1 MSRLGSAE
9 SMTLELEDKVALIVG
24 GTGAIGA
31 ASAIAFAKHG
41 CKLVIAGRNKEAADS
56 VLASVT
62 NAGSKGVFIHCD
74 LTDPKSAE
82 NLGEQSI
89 AAFGGIDIA
98 FNNAGWEGVPA
109 LTADI
114 DETDWQKMLDI
125 KLSGVFR
132 CMKFELEHMQKRGSG
147 AIVNMAGNWGLFGF
161 AQYGAYCAAAHG
173 VMGLTRTA
181 ALEYV
186 KDGIRVNA
194 VCPGAVDTP
203 LLDRMFGGN
212 QEIKDGFAEQLPM
225 GRIATPQEVAE
236 AVVWLSSAA
245 ASYVNGHGLEL
256 TGG

>member
-1 MSRLGSAE
+1 
-9 SMTLELEDKVALIVG
+9 MTVELENKVVLIVG

-31 ASAIAFAKHG
+31 ASAIAFADHG
-41 CKLVIAGRNKEAADS
+41 CKLVIAGRNQEAADS

-62 NAGSKGVFIHCD
+62 SAGSEGVFIQCD
-74 LTDPKSAE
+74 LTDPASVE
-82 NLGEQSI
+82 HLGKKSI
-89 AAFGGIDIA
+89 AAYGVIDIA

-114 DETDWQKMLDI
+114 NESDWQKMLDI

-132 CMKFELEHMQKRGSG
+132 CMKFELEHMQKQGSG
-147 AIVNMAGNWGLFGF
+147 AIVNMAGNWGLIGF

-173 VMGLTRTA
+173 IMGLTKTA
-181 ALEYV
+181 ALEYAR
-186 KDGIRVNA
+186 DGIRVNA

-212 QEIKDGFAEQLPM
+212 QDIKDAVAEQLPI
-225 GRIATPQEVAE
+225 GRIAKPEEIAE
-236 AVVWLSSAA
+236 AVVWLSSDA
-245 ASYVNGHGLEL
+245 ASYVNGHGMEL